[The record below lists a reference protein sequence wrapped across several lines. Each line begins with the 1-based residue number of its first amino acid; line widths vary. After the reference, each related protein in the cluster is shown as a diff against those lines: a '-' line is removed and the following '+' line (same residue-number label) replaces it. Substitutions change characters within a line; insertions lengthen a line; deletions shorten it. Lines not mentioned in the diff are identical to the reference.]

1 MKTRLDKDTAESK
14 ECQTENITWLY
25 VRLFY
30 MITREKDTRNLDK
43 KVYNLTIEE
52 TRLFIPLTSYTHF
65 GIRGMVIQ

>member
-43 KVYNLTIEE
+43 KVYNLAIEVA
-52 TRLFIPLTSYTHF
+52 RLFILLTSYTHF

>member
-1 MKTRLDKDTAESK
+1 
-14 ECQTENITWLY
+14 
-25 VRLFY
+25 
-30 MITREKDTRNLDK
+30 MITREKDTKNLDK

>member
-43 KVYNLTIEE
+43 KVYNLAIEV
-52 TRLFIPLTSYTHF
+52 TLLFTLLTFYTHF

>member
-25 VRLFY
+25 VRMFY

-43 KVYNLTIEE
+43 KVYNLAIEK
-52 TRLFIPLTSYTHF
+52 TRLFILLTSYTHF